1 MNIIKNKKYILIVAN
16 SNNEGCKLIK
26 QWLISMNQEFISINT
41 DKDTFC
47 ISQYHLD
54 SDDFSFM
61 INNTEFH
68 SNQLNKIYFHRD
80 AIKISGLTYFESN
93 HYCQL
98 FLLNYRFYDKLLY
111 FKLSKLV
118 KFESFDNLK

>member
-26 QWLISMNQEFISINT
+26 QWLISMGQEFISINT

-61 INNTEFH
+61 INNTE
-68 SNQLNKIYFHRD
+68 
-80 AIKISGLTYFESN
+80 
-93 HYCQL
+93 
-98 FLLNYRFYDKLLY
+98 
-111 FKLSKLV
+111 
-118 KFESFDNLK
+118 